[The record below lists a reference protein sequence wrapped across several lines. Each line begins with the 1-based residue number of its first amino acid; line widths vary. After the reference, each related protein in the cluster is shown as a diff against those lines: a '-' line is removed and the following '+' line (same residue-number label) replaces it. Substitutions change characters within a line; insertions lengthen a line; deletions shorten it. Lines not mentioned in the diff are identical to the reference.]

1 MIYLILM
8 VVFIAVGVAIVMI
21 RHRSPSGM
29 HHHISDF
36 EKRRD
41 ALAPRE
47 KPSRFR
53 HREDD

>member
-1 MIYLILM
+1 MIYLIL
-8 VVFIAVGVAIVMI
+8 VVVLIAVGVAIVMA

-47 KPSRFR
+47 KQSRFR
-53 HREDD
+53 HREER

>member
-1 MIYLILM
+1 MIYLVLIA
-8 VVFIAVGVAIVMI
+8 VFIAVGVAIVMM

-29 HHHISDF
+29 HHHISHF

-47 KPSRFR
+47 KHSRFR
-53 HREDD
+53 HREDR